1 MAVDDS
7 SSSPSFRELEDV
19 FLQCQARIWIEE
31 VLHTRFDDQLS
42 IGDLL
47 SDGELL
53 FEVSKELWNMLLV
66 KYMELKS
73 YKSRM
78 FVPVDTRKRSGRYR
92 PYSNVDSFLKA
103 SFLKLIILFYFF
115 LTCNLNF
122 IFFN

>member
-1 MAVDDS
+1 
-7 SSSPSFRELEDV
+7 
-19 FLQCQARIWIEE
+19 
-31 VLHTRFDDQLS
+31 
-42 IGDLL
+42 
-47 SDGELL
+47 
-53 FEVSKELWNMLLV
+53 MLLV

-122 IFFN
+122 IFLTNLLQVCKVIGLNGVDLFSPSDVVEKRNIRKVCICIRSLSMKARSKQLNVSNIMLSFKDV